1 MANICDNELKLIA
14 YNDEAI
20 TVINEIRNKIKE
32 KSEESFYSYL
42 CPDSK
47 LWGTDERDFKFV
59 NVSILHSSKKE
70 IHLHLATRWSPP
82 VGAVE
87 EFQTRMDA
95 KEIDLSISLT
105 YIEPGCDFIGFYLD
119 GDSELRTYF
128 EAASRNLFD
137 DTTSTGGYGTP
148 DDTNFIQLSQLDKQ
162 LEPISVYKL
171 IGASIRNINDIGYSM
186 ATGTGQTME
195 LDVTIAYHYYIDP
208 RRLQP

>member
-59 NVSILHSSKKE
+59 NVSILHSSEKE

-87 EFQTRMDA
+87 EFQTRMDD

-119 GDSELRTYF
+119 GDSDEMSLVDLYKRLVDG
-128 EAASRNLFD
+128 ND
-137 DTTSTGGYGTP
+137 DKAKVFAKKVDVDIESLAEGYMCLKAMYGDEEEPCTCALCLSTAQNTP
-148 DDTNFIQLSQLDKQ
+148 NQI
-162 LEPISVYKL
+162 
-171 IGASIRNINDIGYSM
+171 
-186 ATGTGQTME
+186 
-195 LDVTIAYHYYIDP
+195 
-208 RRLQP
+208 